1 MESLR
6 TVRRT
11 VPESAEIF
19 LSRQSLAEQDREDS
33 EKGKLDFYLGMED
46 LNSQSKKGEAVW
58 SL

>member
-1 MESLR
+1 MESLL

-46 LNSQSKKGEAVW
+46 LNSQSKKWEAVW